1 MSSNSFSW
9 GLKQWWNGHKKATSI
24 IHGISVLS
32 GAGRDLLDWLTE
44 LETGWSRNG
53 RLQRERQR
61 IWQLLNSRSWMGRLS
76 KRNRWCFLHPRPRSA
91 LGSRWFESFWETQE
105 AGIWCPWKVTWQ
117 WTNSLGRGHVLR
129 MTPLLP
135 LVFSTHPPACWMVLY
150 IFRAIPMLPR
160 VSVISGNAHKG
171 MLLVC

>member
-1 MSSNSFSW
+1 MVKWTQKGSFYYSW
-9 GLKQWWNGHKKATSI
+9 HSCSLGDREGFIRLAYRTGDWVVQKWPSPAGEAEDLAASQFKELDGDGWARGTGDAFSI
-24 IHGISVLS
+24 QGS
-32 GAGRDLLDWLTE
+32 
-44 LETGWSRNG
+44 
-53 RLQRERQR
+53 
-61 IWQLLNSRSWMGRLS
+61 
-76 KRNRWCFLHPRPRSA
+76 RPRSA
-91 LGSRWFESFWETQE
+91 LESHSFESFWETQE

-117 WTNSLGRGHVLR
+117 WTNSLGRGHVLG

-150 IFRAIPMLPR
+150 IFRAIPMLPH